1 MNSSAL
7 LNKLSY
13 SGKRELLLRN
23 QDANDI
29 IKAMLNA
36 HQQYKN
42 DYDKI
47 SDYFFTGDIVTTAQR
62 IYSYLEKNIN
72 YSIESETNQRIMS
85 PGAIVSLK
93 QNDCKNYALFAVGIL
108 DSLKRKGKIN
118 NRSFYRFVS
127 YNLLDTTPHHTFAV
141 VIDNNGNEIWI
152 DPVVK
157 KFNKKKLYQ
166 NKVDKMPLYSISG
179 IGKTKA
185 PPKGLKKVVLKVS
198 LAPARG
204 AFLLLLGLNFMGL
217 ATKLANAFKT
227 KKDATNEWWSR
238 LGGNTNELLRKTEQG
253 AKKKRILGDNQEAYM
268 GVVPAAAA
276 TAAAPILIKL
286 AEFLKSIGIN
296 PTEIANAGK
305 KVVADVVRKKI
316 AAKQDIQNETQVEQK
331 AIVQQAVKTL
341 ENKSIE
347 NKSNNLPLIIAA
359 GIAVVILM
367 KKK

>member
-47 SDYFFTGDIVTTAQR
+47 SDYFYTGDIVTTAKR
-62 IYSYLEKNIN
+62 IYSYLENNIN

-118 NRSFYRFVS
+118 NKSFYRFVS

-141 VIDNNGNEIWI
+141 VINDNGNEIWI

-157 KFNKKKLYQ
+157 KFNRKKQYQ

-185 PPKGLKKVVLKVS
+185 PPKGLKKVVLKIS

-204 AFLLLLGLNFMGL
+204 AFLLLLGINFMGL

-253 AKKKRILGDNQEAYM
+253 VKKNRILGDDQEAYM

-296 PTEIANAGK
+296 TTEIANTGK
-305 KVVADVVRKKI
+305 KVVANTVRKKL
-316 AAKQDIQNETQVEQK
+316 AVKQEKKIDMQLEQK
-331 AIVQQAVKTL
+331 ETVNNAVSTL
-341 ENKSIE
+341 ENKNNI
-347 NKSNNLPLIIAA
+347 NKSNNLPLILAA
-359 GIAVVILM
+359 GIAAVLLM